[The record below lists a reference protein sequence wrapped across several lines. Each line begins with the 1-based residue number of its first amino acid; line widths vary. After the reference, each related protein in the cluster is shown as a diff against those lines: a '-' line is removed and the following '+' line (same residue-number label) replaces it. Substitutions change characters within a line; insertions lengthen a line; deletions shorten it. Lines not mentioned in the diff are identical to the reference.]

1 MYTLPFAHFL
11 DVKTTLWKWTMRKGF
26 AWKGFA
32 WKRKRILLGAKGLQN
47 IKLVMPQKF
56 QFLASVA
63 YDKIFFF

>member
-1 MYTLPFAHFL
+1 
-11 DVKTTLWKWTMRKGF
+11 MRKGF